1 MSYIPS
7 TNYTPFDASIKPSSF
22 FSLFV
27 KPVRESIVPPIKKNN
42 GEELKAFWQ
51 PEATDNN
58 KLLLNASIKTNSDYR
73 KYMTHKSDII
83 RDHNMR
89 YASK

>member
-7 TNYTPFDASIKPSSF
+7 RNYTSFDTSIKPYSF
-22 FSLFV
+22 FSLFI
-27 KPVRESIVPPIKKNN
+27 KPIHEPIVPPIKKNN

-51 PEATDNN
+51 PEASDNN
-58 KLLLNASIKTNSDYR
+58 KLLLNTSIKTNSDYR
-73 KYMTHKSDII
+73 KYMTHKSDLI

-89 YASK
+89 YISK